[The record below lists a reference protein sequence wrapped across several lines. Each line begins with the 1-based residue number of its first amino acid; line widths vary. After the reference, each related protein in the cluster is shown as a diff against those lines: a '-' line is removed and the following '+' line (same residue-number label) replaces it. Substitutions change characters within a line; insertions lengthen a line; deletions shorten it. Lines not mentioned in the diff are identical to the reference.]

1 MHRQSKQLKPALMLL
16 TPFLVASLA
25 CSALIPRNQSVETAE
40 RTELI
45 GFDFSNRSP
54 ESPDGDEGAPNH
66 VFIHQYPMPEDGLI
80 TGVIYLND
88 TDEVSEI
95 IDLLILRS
103 VRRGWEVVHRVAL
116 PADDRPPA
124 ISSFS
129 TLELDPALPVNKG
142 DVLAHWQSE
151 ARPTGPIPL
160 NLASASVD
168 GLSAGEFGFSSA
180 QVQVGDIITDS
191 GFTGRRD
198 YFMNIIFKP
207 TR

>member
-1 MHRQSKQLKPALMLL
+1 MHVQSKQLKLTFTLL
-16 TPFLVASLA
+16 TPLLIASLA
-25 CSALIPRNQSVETAE
+25 CSGLIPRNQSVETAE

-45 GFDFSNRSP
+45 GFDFTNRLP

-66 VFIHQYPMPEDGLI
+66 VFIHQYPVPEDGLI

-124 ISSFS
+124 ISGIS

-142 DVLAHWQSE
+142 DVFAHWQPE

-160 NLASASVD
+160 NLAKASID
-168 GLSAGEFGFSSA
+168 GLSVGEFGFNSA